1 MRSARQQKVRCVKQ
15 VLLMVGLA
23 AAVAVGCSKPAK
35 SPPEQG
41 APVGPALSVEETARL
56 MLEALKQG
64 DIETFLAHV
73 DLAGVYD
80 NFPEPM
86 RRTFSF
92 EQFEEALRKAGDKAG
107 REGMSELQYEIVGV
121 EERGELRVVTLRTQS
136 RPGRP
141 WRTFEATFGNFDGTW
156 KITGH
161 GVRRLLPD

>member
-1 MRSARQQKVRCVKQ
+1 VRQ
-15 VLLMVGLA
+15 VLLVVGLA
-23 AAVAVGCSKPAK
+23 AVLAAGCSEPAK

-41 APVGPALSVEETARL
+41 APVGPALSVEETATL

-64 DIETFLAHV
+64 DIEAFLAHT
-73 DLAGVYD
+73 DLTGVYE
-80 NFPEPM
+80 NFPEAM

-92 EQFEEALRKAGDKAG
+92 EQFKEALQKASDKAA

-136 RPGRP
+136 HPGRP

-156 KITGH
+156 KITGN
-161 GVRRLLPD
+161 GVRRLSSE